1 MIIPLFF
8 SELSF
13 QSLKS
18 PNLYSVECLQFSL
31 KKNQYPSICITW
43 GRSCRLMV
51 FHMTLQDEY
60 AIIFNPHRTQRS
72 RPSRKLLEHP
82 PFHTC
87 EWTNMSFAALFK
99 RNQDSC
105 MSVYQYFIRWALLGW
120 QLSSKTLVCN
130 KKLCGTSE
138 GLIWFFKRNLD
149 WCVQWCTVYKTSSPV
164 GNFLG

>member
-1 MIIPLFF
+1 MKKRKTKIKSEPSKIVTIPLFF
-8 SELSF
+8 LVNYLSDRW
-13 QSLKS
+13 
-18 PNLYSVECLQFSL
+18 NLCLQFSL

-87 EWTNMSFAALFK
+87 HYGCFVEFLSKKYLRQISILGTNEYKIIKMKVQLL
-99 RNQDSC
+99 
-105 MSVYQYFIRWALLGW
+105 YQFL
-120 QLSSKTLVCN
+120 
-130 KKLCGTSE
+130 KLT
-138 GLIWFFKRNLD
+138 
-149 WCVQWCTVYKTSSPV
+149 
-164 GNFLG
+164 